1 MTLSYLVTGAA
12 GFVGFH
18 LSEALL
24 RRGHCV
30 LGVDN
35 LNNYY
40 DTQLKRDRLTCLKKH
55 PQFMFVRLDLS
66 DRLATA
72 ALFGGAHL
80 DGVFHFAAQ
89 AGVRYS
95 LENPHAYVDSNI
107 VAFINVLEGCRRNDI
122 PRLVFASSSSV
133 YGDNR
138 KLPFSVTDP
147 VDQPASLYAATKRS
161 NELFAYT
168 YSRLY
173 GLQITGL
180 RLFTVYGPWGRPDM
194 AVYKFT
200 RAMLAG
206 EPIIVFN
213 RGQMRRDFTY
223 VDDVV
228 AGIVEAECRL
238 RRIDSGS
245 QSANPC
251 ALYNLGNNRPIL
263 LPEIISTLE
272 ECLGVKA
279 NVHYK
284 GLQPGEVVDTHADID
299 ASMRDLNFEPQTTL
313 RQGLERFVEWYRE
326 YHRDTIAAGQSP
338 AVAISRN

>member
-1 MTLSYLVTGAA
+1 MSLSYLVTGAA
-12 GFVGFH
+12 GFIGFH

-24 RRGHCV
+24 KKGHCV

-35 LNNYY
+35 LNDYY
-40 DTQLKRDRLTCLKKH
+40 DTQLKRDRLGCLKKH

-66 DRLATA
+66 DRVATA

-89 AGVRYS
+89 AGVRHS
-95 LENPHAYVDSNI
+95 LENPHAYVDSNL
-107 VAFINVLEGCRRNDI
+107 VAFINVLEGCRQNEI
-122 PRLVFASSSSV
+122 PHLIFASSSSV

-138 KLPFSVTDP
+138 KLPFDVTDP

-206 EPIIVFN
+206 EPLVVFN

-228 AGIVEAECRL
+228 AGIVQAESRL
-238 RRIDSGS
+238 RHVEHGS
-245 QSANPC
+245 QSPRLY
-251 ALYNLGNNRPIL
+251 ALYNLGNNRPVE
-263 LPEIISTLE
+263 LPELISLLE
-272 ECLGVKA
+272 DRLGVKA
-279 NVHYK
+279 DVRYK
-284 GLQPGEVVDTHADID
+284 GMQPGEVVDTCADID
-299 ASMRDLNFEPQTTL
+299 ASVRDLNFEPRTSL
-313 RQGLERFVEWYRE
+313 RQGIERFVDWYRE
-326 YHRDTIAAGQSP
+326 YHRDTLPAGHAP
-338 AVAISRN
+338 AIAVARG

>member
-1 MTLSYLVTGAA
+1 MTVSYLVTGAA
-12 GFVGFH
+12 GFIGYH

-24 RRGHCV
+24 KNGHCV

-35 LNNYY
+35 LNSYY
-40 DTQLKRDRLTCLKKH
+40 DTQLKRDRLSCLKKH

-66 DRLATA
+66 DRAVTK
-72 ALFGGAHL
+72 ALFDGGHF
-80 DGVFHFAAQ
+80 DGVFHLAAQ

-95 LENPHAYVDSNI
+95 LENPDAFVDSNL
-107 VAFINVLEGCRRNDI
+107 VAFINVLEGCRRNAI
-122 PRLVFASSSSV
+122 PYLIYASSSSV

-138 KLPFSVTDP
+138 KLPFNVHDP
-147 VDQPASLYAATKRS
+147 VDHPASLYAATKRS

-206 EPIIVFN
+206 EPIDVFN
-213 RGQMRRDFTY
+213 RGQMRRDYTF

-228 AGIVEAECRL
+228 AGIMQAECRL
-238 RRIDSGS
+238 RRANNSGQAPTLS
-245 QSANPC
+245 D
-251 ALYNLGNNRPIL
+251 LYNLGNNRPVEL
-263 LPEIISTLE
+263 AELISTLE
-272 ECLGVKA
+272 ELLGVKA
-279 NVHYK
+279 NVRYH
-284 GLQPGEVVDTHADID
+284 GLQPGEVVDTYADID
-299 ASMRDLNFEPQTTL
+299 ASVRDLKFEPRTTL
-313 RQGLERFVEWYRE
+313 RQGIERFVEWYRE
-326 YHRDTIAAGQSP
+326 YHRDGMHRKQMPTAA
-338 AVAISRN
+338 VSRI